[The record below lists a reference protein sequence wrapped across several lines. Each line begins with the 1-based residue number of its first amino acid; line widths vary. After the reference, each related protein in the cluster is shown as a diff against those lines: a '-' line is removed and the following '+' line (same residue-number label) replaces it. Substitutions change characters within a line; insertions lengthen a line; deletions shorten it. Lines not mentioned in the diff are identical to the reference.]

1 MRLYVDIG
9 NSRTKLVESS
19 SGFGQ
24 VTEIKNDL
32 NNMSS
37 LLSLYFENISLP
49 DKIIV
54 SNVAGEQ
61 YANILTLLCEKKWVI
76 SPHYLNVTRE
86 CLGVQNSYVNIN
98 QFGVDRWAAIVAAW
112 NTNRSN
118 LLVVDCG
125 TAVTADI
132 VLHNGIHQGGYIIP
146 SVNLMIDGLTN
157 FTDNIPAIDIKSI
170 TDDPGKSTE
179 ECVTNGSCFAVVAFI
194 EKLVNDLNTKF
205 ATSFHCIIT
214 GGGSAVVMNRL
225 SIPFTYDPNLVFVGM
240 EMISGEYE

>member
-9 NSRTKLVESS
+9 NSRTKLVEKTL
-19 SGFGQ
+19 GFGY
-24 VTEIKNDL
+24 VTAVVNDL

-37 LLSLYFENISLP
+37 LLSSYIENLSMP

-61 YANILTLLCEKKWVI
+61 YAKNFTLLCEEKWAI
-76 SPHYLNVTRE
+76 SPQYLNVTRE

-112 NTNRSN
+112 NQNKSN

-132 VLHNGIHQGGYIIP
+132 VLHSGIHQGGYIIP
-146 SVNLMIDGLTN
+146 GVKLMIDGLTN
-157 FTDNIPAIDIKSI
+157 FTDNISSIDIKSI
-170 TDDPGKSTE
+170 ADDPGKTTE
-179 ECVTNGSCFAVVAFI
+179 ECVTNGSCYAVVAFI
-194 EKLVNDLNTKF
+194 EKLLNDLNIKS

-214 GGGSAVVMNRL
+214 GGGSAVVMNGL
-225 SIPFTYDPNLVFVGM
+225 SIPFTYAPNLVFEGM
-240 EMISGEYE
+240 EMISGVYE